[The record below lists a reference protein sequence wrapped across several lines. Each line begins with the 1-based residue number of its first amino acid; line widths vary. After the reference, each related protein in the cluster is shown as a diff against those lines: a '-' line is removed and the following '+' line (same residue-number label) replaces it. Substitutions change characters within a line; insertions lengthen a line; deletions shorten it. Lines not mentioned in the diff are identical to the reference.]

1 MNDMHF
7 KIIVPM
13 YNVEKWVHKNIESLK
28 QQSYANFQCIII
40 DDISE
45 DKSVDIVR
53 DLIGC
58 DERFKLVV
66 NKNKK
71 YALQNIYEGIK
82 FSKPNDHDVIVTLD
96 GDDWLYGNDVLE
108 KLNDI
113 YKKQDCYLTYGEFA
127 NSSNIINDIPK
138 PNGAAHP
145 FPSFVIKNNCF
156 RNYKWMSSH
165 LRTFKYGLW
174 KNIKKEDLLDD
185 NGEFYRMAWDVAFM
199 MPMLEMAA
207 SRQYCFSDILYIYNN
222 ENPINDSKVDP
233 NLQVSLDRQ
242 IRAKP
247 PYSRLAHL

>member
-1 MNDMHF
+1 MNDIHF

-13 YNVEKWVHKNIESLK
+13 YNVEKWVRKNIESVK
-28 QQSYANFQCIII
+28 QQNYANFECIII

-45 DKSVDIVR
+45 DKSVEIVR
-53 DLIGC
+53 DLIDS

-71 YALQNIYEGIK
+71 YALQNIYEGIEL
-82 FSKPNDHDVIVTLD
+82 SNPADHDVIITLD
-96 GDDWLYGNDVLE
+96 GDDWLHGIDVFE

-113 YKKQDCYLTYGEFA
+113 YKAEDCYLTYGEFA
-127 NSSNIINDIPK
+127 NSSNLRSGIIV

-145 FPSFVIKNNCF
+145 FPPLVIKNNCF
-156 RNYKWMSSH
+156 RSYTWMSSH

-174 KNIKKEDLLDD
+174 KNIKKEDLLDQS
-185 NGEFYRMAWDVAFM
+185 GQFYRMAWDVAFM

-207 SRQYCFSDILYIYNN
+207 SRQYCVPEVIYIYNN

-233 NLQVSLDRQ
+233 TLQLSLDRE
-242 IRAKP
+242 IRSKS
-247 PYSRLAHL
+247 PYSPLPPF